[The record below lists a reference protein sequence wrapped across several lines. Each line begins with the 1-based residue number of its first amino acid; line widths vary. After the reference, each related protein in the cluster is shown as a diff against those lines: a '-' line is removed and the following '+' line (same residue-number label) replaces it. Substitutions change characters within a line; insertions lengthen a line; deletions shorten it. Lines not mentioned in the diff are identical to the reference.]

1 MKTRRTAFALA
12 LVASALLAH
21 QASAARIAPIQRPV
35 DDITDVRLALAELEQ
50 DPEVLF
56 ETFVSIHGREYPNEA
71 ERALRFEVFTAN
83 LARAKEMNSRRE
95 SSSEAVYGVR
105 GPFADLTAEEFR
117 QRLLPKPYARPGAA
131 ALERVMGE
139 ELELTG
145 TYSDVPDFWD
155 WREHNAVTSVKN
167 QGGVGTCWAFS
178 AVGSIEGQHAIK
190 TGNLV
195 SLSVEQISD
204 CDNGAFP
211 QNNSADCGPNGGLPF
226 MAFEYVMNAGG
237 LELESA
243 YPYCI
248 GDWSCNP
255 CFPKGYDE
263 HICGH
268 RLPADK
274 CDPKDSCDAKF
285 DPSKIAVKIDTWAS
299 IAPDKNETRMAA
311 ELVQSGPV
319 SIGIDAE
326 SLQMYW
332 FGIIVSRMCSS
343 DPRAADHAVL
353 LTGFGTA
360 KDMFFQ
366 EMKYWEVK
374 NSWGGSWGE
383 KGYFRARFGTNTCGI
398 ANHGATAVIH

>member
-1 MKTRRTAFALA
+1 MKMRSSFVVLAAVLVLAFAA
-12 LVASALLAH
+12 
-21 QASAARIAPIQRPV
+21 
-35 DDITDVRLALAELEQ
+35 
-50 DPEVLF
+50 
-56 ETFVSIHGREYPNEA
+56 
-71 ERALRFEVFTAN
+71 
-83 LARAKEMNSRRE
+83 
-95 SSSEAVYGVR
+95 SSEAVRTKRVHSKQSLDLLDANPSLLFERFERDQGKSYGTVEERARRFDIFRSNVEKARALNARSGSSATFGVTKFMDWTEQEFSEKVLMRKQHGAQVPRREGGFKLR
-105 GPFADLTAEEFR
+105 GAIEDAP
-117 QRLLPKPYARPGAA
+117 
-131 ALERVMGE
+131 
-139 ELELTG
+139 
-145 TYSDVPDFWD
+145 SSWD
-155 WREHNAVTSVKN
+155 WRDHGAVTSVKN

-204 CDNGAFP
+204 CDNTAFP